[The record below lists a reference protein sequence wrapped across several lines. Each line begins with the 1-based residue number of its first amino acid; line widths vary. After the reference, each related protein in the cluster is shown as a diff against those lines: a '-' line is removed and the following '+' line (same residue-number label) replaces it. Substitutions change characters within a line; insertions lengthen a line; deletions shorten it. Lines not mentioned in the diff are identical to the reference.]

1 MGLTDSLRNAA
12 NSGSERALGGTLLSA
27 FRDWFLR
34 RTFNFWQS
42 LSVHITP
49 NHFYAPIP
57 DTRTLADRIW
67 TSRLDAPGLVLDEAG
82 QLRRLAGFEEGF
94 GAEYRAFPRAAT
106 GNPRDYFVNNR
117 QFESVDGEVLWCMV
131 RGLRPRRVVEVGSGY
146 STRLIARAA
155 LANAGEGHPLDY
167 VVIDPFPSGT
177 LRAGL
182 PGVSRLIAQ
191 RVQDVSGSEFD
202 ELGQDDILFI
212 DSSHVLKIGSDVQFE
227 YLDLLP
233 RLNLGVVVH
242 AHDIF
247 LPAEYPR
254 SWVMGMK
261 RFWNEQYILQAFL
274 AFNREFQVLWAS
286 SFMHLRQPERLEA
299 AFPTYDRDSHWPA
312 SFWFQRVADSRAGAI
327 RSDSPARG

>member
-1 MGLTDSLRNAA
+1 MSLTDSVRNVA
-12 NSGSERALGGTLLSA
+12 NSVSERALGGNLLSA

-34 RTFNFWQS
+34 RTFNFWQA
-42 LSVHITP
+42 LSVHVTP

-57 DTRTLADRIW
+57 DTRTLTDQVWSSSNEVAG
-67 TSRLDAPGLVLDEAG
+67 LDLDEAG
-82 QLRRLAGFEEGF
+82 QLRRLAAFEASF
-94 GAEYRAFPRAAT
+94 GDEYRAFPRAAT
-106 GNPRDYFVNNR
+106 ASPRDYFVNNR
-117 QFESVDGEVLWCMV
+117 QFEGVDGEVLWCMV
-131 RGLRPRRVVEVGSGY
+131 RSLRPRHVIEVGSGY
-146 STRLIARAA
+146 STRLLAQAA
-155 LANAGEGHPLDY
+155 IANAGEGHPLDF

-182 PGVSRLIAQ
+182 PGVSRLIEQ
-191 RVQDVSGSEFD
+191 RVQDVSASEFD
-202 ELGQDDILFI
+202 SLGQDDIFFI

-233 RLNLGVVVH
+233 RLKPGVVVH

-261 RFWNEQYILQAFL
+261 RFWNEQYVLQAFL
-274 AFNREFQVLWAS
+274 AFNREFEVLWGS

-299 AFPTYDRDSHWPA
+299 AFPTYDRRRDWPA
-312 SFWFQRVADSRAGAI
+312 SFWFQRIADTGDRPT
-327 RSDSPARG
+327 RSD